1 MSSFFKK
8 ERLLLSLIVV
18 FGIFFGI
25 FGTILKHTAYAN
37 QNIEAPGIAFGFL
50 AMHDGI
56 LTGDSTPVSMQ
67 QPPAAPEPDPE
78 PIPEP
83 EPDPDTTPD
92 PAPAPEPEPEP
103 EAVFQTVHE
112 SYFSDALFIGDS
124 RTDGLRLYAPFDG
137 ADYFCNTGMSVL
149 KCLDTSVE
157 SVEGV
162 GSVTLDQLLDQRD
175 YGKVYISLGI
185 NDVGYDHEYLVDY
198 YEKIYNLV
206 REKEPKALIYI
217 MSSMHVAKGRAIN
230 EPMFES
236 ENVDHLNELF
246 GALADG
252 VHSFYIDVN
261 EAFDDEEGYLVSDYT
276 GDNVHLYAKYY
287 EMWDEWLCQNAVVV
301 PGMANPGTEP
311 EPEPELEP
319 ESEPS
324 EDEETLET

>member
-8 ERLLLSLIVV
+8 ERLLLSLIVI

-67 QPPAAPEPDPE
+67 QPPAAEPELEPEPEIEPETEPFPDPE
-78 PIPEP
+78 PEP
-83 EPDPDTTPD
+83 EP
-92 PAPAPEPEPEP
+92 PEP

-157 SVEGV
+157 SVEGF
-162 GSVTLDQLLDQRD
+162 GSVTLAQLLDQRD

-198 YEKIYNLV
+198 FKEIIDLV
-206 REKEPKALIYI
+206 CEKEPDAIVYI
-217 MSSMHVAKGRAIN
+217 MSSMHVAKNRAIN

-252 VHSFYIDVN
+252 AHIFYIDVN

-287 EMWDEWLCQNAVVV
+287 EMWDEWLCQNAVVI

-311 EPEPELEP
+311 EPEHEVEPEP
-319 ESEPS
+319 ESEPT
-324 EDEETLET
+324 EEETLET

>member
-37 QNIEAPGIAFGFL
+37 QNIDAPGIAFAFL

-56 LTGDSTPVSMQ
+56 LTGDSNPAAMQ
-67 QPPAAPEPDPE
+67 QPPAAEPELEPEPETEPDPE
-78 PIPEP
+78 PVPDPEP
-83 EPDPDTTPD
+83 K
-92 PAPAPEPEPEP
+92 PEPEPEP

-124 RTDGLRLYAPFDG
+124 RTDGLRLYAPFEG

-149 KCLDTSVE
+149 KCLETSVE
-157 SVEGV
+157 SIEGI
-162 GSVTLDQLLDQRD
+162 GSVTLEQLLDQRD

-198 YEKIYNLV
+198 FEDIYNLV
-206 REKEPKALIYI
+206 REKEPDALVYI
-217 MSSMHVAKGRAIN
+217 MSSMHVAKNRAIN

-236 ENVDHLNELF
+236 DNVDHLNELF

-252 VHSFYIDVN
+252 EHSFYIDVN

-301 PGMANPGTEP
+301 PGMANPGNEP
-311 EPEPELEP
+311 EPEPEPEP
-319 ESEPS
+319 T
-324 EDEETLET
+324 EDGETQET